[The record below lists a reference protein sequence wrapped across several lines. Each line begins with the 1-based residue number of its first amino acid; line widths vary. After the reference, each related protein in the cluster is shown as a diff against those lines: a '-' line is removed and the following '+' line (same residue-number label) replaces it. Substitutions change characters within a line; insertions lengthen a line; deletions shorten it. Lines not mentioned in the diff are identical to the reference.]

1 MGSRLCSTAG
11 LTRETS
17 AGIALTIAKDSLE
30 EAEEARV
37 EPPEEPR
44 AEPQTVTPPLDAD
57 PQIVDAVQKYAA
69 DADPAEWSASAADA
83 ASVAVDAAIGPLPAD
98 TGGDEPGMGT
108 EWSLWG
114 EPTGLAAGV
123 SMPDP
128 IVEPFAREASSTS
141 EPPSQPELEQAV
153 LSEPL
158 EAAVAREP
166 EPAPEPEPQSSPEP
180 ELAPVVEAAPIDDQP
195 DVSEVLALETAA
207 NTSADTP
214 ITAGPDVTEP
224 SAPSRQPESAR
235 DWLVER
241 MEQAA
246 AVHFGEQP
254 PTIVTQ
260 VEVTEETAI
269 NPIVNLLPAA
279 AAAWPPQAEPAALEV
294 PPQQPITAEPPPEP
308 AISGTFQYVP
318 AEEPHSDSA
327 DAADDAVAQATP
339 PPQMKPRARVRDM
352 ARRAVRVAGYAA
364 ACYLALVLVLIVVYR
379 FVNPPA
385 STLMLYEGLF
395 GAGARQTWVPLDQIS
410 PHLVRAVLVA
420 EDGRFCDHY
429 GIDFAAIG
437 EAIESADDGIPR
449 GASTISMQVTKNLF
463 LWQSK
468 SYVRKLVELPLTL
481 IMEFL
486 WPKTRVLEVYLNIA
500 EWGPG
505 VFGAEAAA
513 QHHFNRSAA
522 SLSEREAA
530 QLAASLPNPIRRDAG
545 DPGPRLQRKVAV
557 IQNRVRSSGDVA
569 FCIRQGRP
577 GARSAALRGAGG
589 SP

>member
-1 MGSRLCSTAG
+1 ME
-11 LTRETS
+11 ET
-17 AGIALTIAKDSLE
+17 
-30 EAEEARV
+30 EEARV

-57 PQIVDAVQKYAA
+57 PQLVDAVQKDAA

-98 TGGDEPGMGT
+98 TGGDEPGMAS

-128 IVEPFAREASSTS
+128 TTEPFAREASSTS
-141 EPPSQPELEQAV
+141 EPPSQPAPEQAV

-158 EAAVAREP
+158 EAAVAG
-166 EPAPEPEPQSSPEP
+166 EPEPQSPLEPEP
-180 ELAPVVEAAPIDDQP
+180 APVVEAAPIDDQP

-214 ITAGPDVTEP
+214 ILAGPDVTEP
-224 SAPSRQPESAR
+224 LAPARQPESAR
-235 DWLVER
+235 DWLVAR

-254 PTIVTQ
+254 PPVATQ
-260 VEVTEETAI
+260 VEVLEEKATNPTEE
-269 NPIVNLLPAA
+269 LQPAA

-294 PPQQPITAEPPPEP
+294 PPEPPITAEPPPEP
-308 AISGTFQYVP
+308 AMSGTFQYVP
-318 AEEPHSDSA
+318 AEERHSDSA
-327 DAADDAVAQATP
+327 DEADDAVAQATP
-339 PPQMKPRARVRDM
+339 LPQMKPRSRVRDM

-364 ACYLALVLVLIVVYR
+364 ACYLALVLVLIVAYR

-395 GAGARQTWVPLDQIS
+395 GAGARQTWVPLEQIS

-481 IMEFL
+481 IMELL
-486 WPKTRVLEVYLNIA
+486 WPKSRVLEVYLNIA

-545 DPGPRLQRKVAV
+545 DPGPRLQRKAAI

-569 FCIRQGRP
+569 FCVRQGRP